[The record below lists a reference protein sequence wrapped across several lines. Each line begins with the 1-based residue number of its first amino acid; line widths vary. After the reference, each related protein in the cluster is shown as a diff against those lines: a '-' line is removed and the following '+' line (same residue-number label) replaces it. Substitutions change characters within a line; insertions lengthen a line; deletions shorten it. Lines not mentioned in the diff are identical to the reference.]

1 MKHKIFYIF
10 KLLLSVLL
18 VLTLNSCSDEKKKE
32 TAAAPPEPPPLAVE
46 YVVVKKEPIP
56 IWLEYTGKTA
66 ASRRIE
72 VRARVA
78 GILEKVRFTEGALVK
93 KGQKL
98 FAIEKDAFQDAL
110 IQAKSKKKRDQATLD
125 LAIADVN
132 RYKPLVA
139 EGLAPRATLE
149 QYQARMN
156 EYIAVVESDEAG
168 IRSAKLN
175 LSYTDVLAPISG
187 RISHL
192 HVDVGN
198 IVGFDEKTLLT
209 TMVSDDPMYAY
220 FNPTEEDFQFIRR
233 YGSKDALH
241 ALVRIPS
248 KNEYIK
254 RKPFK
259 GEINFQDN
267 KVDSMTGT
275 ITMRAVV
282 ENSEH
287 DLLEGT
293 FVYVEVF
300 VSDEYAFMVVPP
312 QVVLE
317 DQLGSFLYVV
327 DKDNKAKRV
336 AVKRGYEG
344 RNYLQITE
352 GLNDGDK
359 VIISAIPK
367 LRPEIR
373 LDGKDMTAEKGVL
386 AVMQKV
392 QLAREHK

>member
-1 MKHKIFYIF
+1 M
-10 KLLLSVLL
+10 
-18 VLTLNSCSDEKKKE
+18 
-32 TAAAPPEPPPLAVE
+32 
-46 YVVVKKEPIP
+46 
-56 IWLEYTGKTA
+56 
-66 ASRRIE
+66 
-72 VRARVA
+72 
-78 GILEKVRFTEGALVK
+78 
-93 KGQKL
+93 
-98 FAIEKDAFQDAL
+98 
-110 IQAKSKKKRDQATLD
+110 
-125 LAIADVN
+125 
-132 RYKPLVA
+132 A

-156 EYIAVVESDEAG
+156 EYIAVVEADEAG

-175 LSYTDVLAPISG
+175 LSYTDVLAPING

-198 IVGFDEKTLLT
+198 IVGFNEKTLLT

-220 FNPTEEDFQFIRR
+220 FSPTEEDFQIMRR

-248 KNEYIK
+248 RNEYLK

-259 GEINFQDN
+259 GEINFSDN

-282 ENSEH
+282 ENQEH

-327 DKDNKAKRV
+327 DKNNRAKRV

-359 VIISAIPK
+359 VIVSAIPR

-373 LDGKDMTAEKGVL
+373 LNSKDMTAEKGVL

-392 QLAREHK
+392 QLAREQK

>member
-1 MKHKIFYIF
+1 MKRRTLN
-10 KLLLSVLL
+10 LLLTAFLALSIIA
-18 VLTLNSCSDEKKKE
+18 CSDEKKQK
-32 TAAAPPEPPPLAVE
+32 AAAPPPEPPPLSVE
-46 YVVVKKEPIP
+46 YVVAKEEPIP

-66 ASRRIE
+66 ASKRIQ

-78 GILEKVRFTEGALVK
+78 GILEKVLFKEGALVE

-98 FAIEKDAFQDAL
+98 FEIEKNAFQEAL
-110 IQAKSKKKRDQATLD
+110 VQAKAKKKRDQATLD

-156 EYIAVVESDEAG
+156 EYIAVVEADDAG
-168 IRSAKLN
+168 IRDAELN
-175 LSYTDVLAPISG
+175 LSYTDVIAPISG

-198 IVGFDEKTLLT
+198 IVGFGEKTLLT

-220 FNPTEEDFQFIRR
+220 FSPTEEDFQIMRK

-248 KNEYIK
+248 KSEYLK

-259 GEINFQDN
+259 GEINFRDN
-267 KVDSMTGT
+267 KVDAMTGT
-275 ITMRAVV
+275 ITMRATVD
-282 ENSEH
+282 NTEH
-287 DLLEGT
+287 YLLEGT

-300 VSDEYAFMVVPP
+300 VSDEYPFMVVPP

-317 DQLGSFLYVV
+317 DQQGSFLYVV
-327 DKDNKAKRV
+327 DQSSKTKRV
-336 AVKRGYEG
+336 AVKRGYEN
-344 RNYLQITE
+344 RYYLQIVE

-359 VIISAIPK
+359 IIISSIPK
-367 LRPEIR
+367 LRPEMKVE
-373 LDGKDMTAEKGVL
+373 GKDVTAEKGVL
-386 AVMQKV
+386 TAMKKEQII
-392 QLAREHK
+392 REQE

>member
-1 MKHKIFYIF
+1 MKRKICN
-10 KLLLSVLL
+10 LLLATLL
-18 VLTLNSCSDEKKKE
+18 ALSLSACSDEKKQK
-32 TAAAPPEPPPLAVE
+32 AAAPPPEPPPLSVE
-46 YVVVKKEPIP
+46 YVVAKEEPIP

-66 ASRRIE
+66 ASKRIQ

-78 GILEKVRFTEGALVK
+78 GILEKVLFKEGALVE

-98 FAIEKDAFQDAL
+98 FEIEKNAFQEAL
-110 IQAKSKKKRDQATLD
+110 VQAKAKKKRDQATLD

-156 EYIAVVESDEAG
+156 EYIAVVEADDAG
-168 IRSAKLN
+168 IRDAELN
-175 LSYTDVLAPISG
+175 LSYTDVIAPISG

-198 IVGFDEKTLLT
+198 IVGFGEKTLLT

-220 FNPTEEDFQFIRR
+220 FSPTEEDFQIMRK
-233 YGSKDALH
+233 YGSQDALH

-248 KNEYIK
+248 KSEYLK

-259 GEINFQDN
+259 GEINFRDN
-267 KVDSMTGT
+267 KVDAMTGT
-275 ITMRAVV
+275 ITMRATVD
-282 ENSEH
+282 NTEH

-300 VSDEYAFMVVPP
+300 VSDEYPFMVVPP

-317 DQLGSFLYVV
+317 DQQGSFLYVV
-327 DKDNKAKRV
+327 DQSSKTKRV
-336 AVKRGYEG
+336 AVKRGYEN
-344 RNYLQITE
+344 RYYLQIVE

-359 VIISAIPK
+359 IIISSIPK
-367 LRPEIR
+367 LRPKMKVE
-373 LDGKDMTAEKGVL
+373 GKDVTAEKGVL
-386 AVMQKV
+386 TAMKKEQII
-392 QLAREHK
+392 REQE

>member
-1 MKHKIFYIF
+1 MKLKICN
-10 KLLLSVLL
+10 LLFATLLALILSA
-18 VLTLNSCSDEKKKE
+18 CSDEKKQK
-32 TAAAPPEPPPLAVE
+32 AAAPPPEPPPLSVE
-46 YVVVKKEPIP
+46 YLVVKEEPIP

-66 ASRRIE
+66 ASKRIQ

-78 GILEKVRFTEGALVK
+78 GILEKVLFKEGALVE

-98 FAIEKDAFQDAL
+98 FEIEKNAFQEAL
-110 IQAKSKKKRDQATLD
+110 VQAKAKKKRDQATLD

-156 EYIAVVESDEAG
+156 EYIAVVEADDAG
-168 IRSAKLN
+168 IRDAELN
-175 LSYTDVLAPISG
+175 LSYTDVIAPISG

-198 IVGFDEKTLLT
+198 IVGFGEKTLLT

-220 FNPTEEDFQFIRR
+220 FSPTEEDFQIMRK
-233 YGSKDALH
+233 YGPKDALH

-248 KNEYIK
+248 KSEYLK

-259 GEINFQDN
+259 GEIDFRDN
-267 KVDSMTGT
+267 KVDAMTGT
-275 ITMRAVV
+275 ITMRATVD
-282 ENSEH
+282 NTEH

-300 VSDEYAFMVVPP
+300 ISDEYPFMVVPP

-317 DQLGSFLYVV
+317 DQQGSFLYVV
-327 DKDNKAKRV
+327 DQSSKTKRV
-336 AVKRGYEG
+336 AVKRGYEN
-344 RNYLQITE
+344 RYYLQIVE

-359 VIISAIPK
+359 IIISSIPK
-367 LRPEIR
+367 LR
-373 LDGKDMTAEKGVL
+373 
-386 AVMQKV
+386 
-392 QLAREHK
+392 

>member
-1 MKHKIFYIF
+1 MKRKICN
-10 KLLLSVLL
+10 LLLATLL
-18 VLTLNSCSDEKKKE
+18 ALSLSACSDEKKQK
-32 TAAAPPEPPPLAVE
+32 AAAPPPEPPPLSVE
-46 YVVVKKEPIP
+46 YVVAKEEPIP

-66 ASRRIE
+66 ASKRIQ

-78 GILEKVRFTEGALVK
+78 GILEKVLFKEGALVE

-98 FAIEKDAFQDAL
+98 FEIEKNAFQEAL
-110 IQAKSKKKRDQATLD
+110 VQAKAKKKRDQATLD

-156 EYIAVVESDEAG
+156 EYIAVVEADDAG
-168 IRSAKLN
+168 IRDAELN
-175 LSYTDVLAPISG
+175 LSYTDVIAPISG

-198 IVGFDEKTLLT
+198 IVGFGEKTLPT

-220 FNPTEEDFQFIRR
+220 FSPTEEDFQIMRK

-248 KNEYIK
+248 KSEYLK

-259 GEINFQDN
+259 GEINFRDN
-267 KVDSMTGT
+267 KVDAMTGT
-275 ITMRAVV
+275 ITMRATVD
-282 ENSEH
+282 NTEH
-287 DLLEGT
+287 YLLEGT

-300 VSDEYAFMVVPP
+300 VSDEYPFMVVPP

-317 DQLGSFLYVV
+317 DQQGSFLYVV
-327 DKDNKAKRV
+327 DQSSKTKRV
-336 AVKRGYEG
+336 AVQRGYEN
-344 RNYLQITE
+344 RYYLQIVE

-359 VIISAIPK
+359 IIISSIPK
-367 LRPEIR
+367 LRPKMKVE
-373 LDGKDMTAEKGVL
+373 GKDVTAEKGVL
-386 AVMQKV
+386 TAMKKEQII
-392 QLAREHK
+392 REQE

>member
-1 MKHKIFYIF
+1 MKRKICN
-10 KLLLSVLL
+10 LLLATLL
-18 VLTLNSCSDEKKKE
+18 ALSLSACSDEKKQK
-32 TAAAPPEPPPLAVE
+32 AAAPPPEPPPLSVE
-46 YVVVKKEPIP
+46 YVVAKEEPIP

-66 ASRRIE
+66 ASKRIQ

-78 GILEKVRFTEGALVK
+78 GILEKVLFKEGALVE

-98 FAIEKDAFQDAL
+98 FEIEKNAFQEAL
-110 IQAKSKKKRDQATLD
+110 VQAKAKKKRDQATLD

-156 EYIAVVESDEAG
+156 EYIAVVEADDAG
-168 IRSAKLN
+168 IRDAELN
-175 LSYTDVLAPISG
+175 LSYTDVIAPISG

-198 IVGFDEKTLLT
+198 IVGFGEKTLLT

-220 FNPTEEDFQFIRR
+220 FSPTEEDFQIMRK

-248 KNEYIK
+248 KREYLK

-259 GEINFQDN
+259 GEINFRDN
-267 KVDSMTGT
+267 KVDAMTGT
-275 ITMRAVV
+275 ITMRATVD
-282 ENSEH
+282 NTEH

-300 VSDEYAFMVVPP
+300 VSDEYPFMVVPP

-317 DQLGSFLYVV
+317 DQQGSFLYVV
-327 DKDNKAKRV
+327 DQSSKTKRV
-336 AVKRGYEG
+336 AVKRGYEN
-344 RNYLQITE
+344 RYYLQIVE

-359 VIISAIPK
+359 IIISSIPK
-367 LRPEIR
+367 LRPEMKVE
-373 LDGKDMTAEKGVL
+373 GKDVTAEKGVL
-386 AVMQKV
+386 TAMKKEQII
-392 QLAREHK
+392 REQE

>member
-1 MKHKIFYIF
+1 MKRKICN
-10 KLLLSVLL
+10 LLLATLL
-18 VLTLNSCSDEKKKE
+18 ALSLSACSDEKKQK
-32 TAAAPPEPPPLAVE
+32 AAAPPPEPPPLSVE
-46 YVVVKKEPIP
+46 YVVAKEEPIP

-66 ASRRIE
+66 ASKRIQ

-78 GILEKVRFTEGALVK
+78 GILEKVLFKEGALVE

-98 FAIEKDAFQDAL
+98 FEIEKNAFQEAL
-110 IQAKSKKKRDQATLD
+110 VQAKAKKKRDQATLD

-156 EYIAVVESDEAG
+156 EYIAVVEADDAG
-168 IRSAKLN
+168 IRDAELN
-175 LSYTDVLAPISG
+175 LSYTDVIAPISG

-198 IVGFDEKTLLT
+198 IVGFGEKTLLT

-220 FNPTEEDFQFIRR
+220 FSPTEEDFQIMRK

-248 KNEYIK
+248 KSEYLK

-259 GEINFQDN
+259 GEINFRDN
-267 KVDSMTGT
+267 KVDAMTGT
-275 ITMRAVV
+275 ITMRATVD
-282 ENSEH
+282 NTEH

-300 VSDEYAFMVVPP
+300 VSDEYPFMVVPP

-317 DQLGSFLYVV
+317 DQQGSFLYVV
-327 DKDNKAKRV
+327 DQSSKTKRV
-336 AVKRGYEG
+336 AVKRGYEN
-344 RNYLQITE
+344 RYYLQIVE

-359 VIISAIPK
+359 IIISSIPK
-367 LRPEIR
+367 LRPEMKVE
-373 LDGKDMTAEKGVL
+373 GKDVTAEKGVL
-386 AVMQKV
+386 TAMKKEQIV
-392 QLAREHK
+392 REQE

>member
-18 VLTLNSCSDEKKKE
+18 GLTLNSCSDEKKKE

-56 IWLEYTGKTA
+56 IWLEYTGKTE

-98 FAIEKDAFQDAL
+98 FAIEKDAFQEAL

-156 EYIAVVESDEAG
+156 EYIAVVEADEAG

-175 LSYTDVLAPISG
+175 LSYTDVLAPING
-187 RISHL
+187 RISRL

-198 IVGFDEKTLLT
+198 IVGFSEKTLLT

-220 FNPTEEDFQFIRR
+220 FSPTEEDFQIIRR

-248 KNEYIK
+248 RNEYLK

-282 ENSEH
+282 ENKEH

-327 DKDNKAKRV
+327 DKNNRAKRV
-336 AVKRGYEG
+336 EVKRGYEG

-359 VIISAIPK
+359 VIVSAIPR

-392 QLAREHK
+392 QLAREQK